1 MNIMNE
7 QTTKTH
13 QRKGVCFLSDLLEK
27 LVQARMKK
35 KYKNKKI
42 QFRPIHQCCANESP

>member
-1 MNIMNE
+1 MNE

-35 KYKNKKI
+35 KVQKQKKSV
-42 QFRPIHQCCANESP
+42 QTYPPVLCK